1 MLKKAKALGYSFA
14 ILISAVIILADL
26 YVRVLAG
33 KELTPLEG
41 AKLVPQEALM
51 AIYISTDSQAWTQL
65 KKVGTSEAQNIVQQK
80 INSWISKVAVLEGI
94 DYQKSVQPWI
104 GNVML
109 ASLPADRTITN
120 DSESWLMVVGIKNKF
135 KAFELA
141 NVIEKQNTKKIQAS
155 QYNSVPI
162 VIVTNQNNQTSVVA
176 VLNQYLLLSSNK
188 QTVEKAIDTI
198 QSKSLASEASGIF
211 PKKTSKNLIAQ
222 VYLPNYASWIES
234 LSRSE
239 ANQIPSATLKPLAEL
254 ESAVIEIS
262 IHDLEMRIQAIAKR
276 RSLDKE
282 AIAAQER
289 IGDNLEKMDIATQN
303 EDWGAGSSFIEST
316 LVRLNQIGVMPSLFN
331 QNRANAAVFQKFLFL
346 SLGVSL
352 AEDFQ
357 TQPHSRSQAVDT
369 QFAPQTSYSSLAQ
382 KDHLNSLSSLPE
394 AIALLESIQ
403 DIDVKTALNRS
414 TSQLDLSIAFKPQS
428 H

>member
-94 DYQKSVQPWI
+94 DYKKSVQPWI

-109 ASLPADRTITN
+109 ASLPADSTITN

-141 NVIEKQNTKKIQAS
+141 NVIEKQNTKKVQAS
-155 QYNSVPI
+155 QYNGVPI

-176 VLNQYLLLSSNK
+176 V
-188 QTVEKAIDTI
+188 
-198 QSKSLASEASGIF
+198 
-211 PKKTSKNLIAQ
+211 
-222 VYLPNYASWIES
+222 
-234 LSRSE
+234 
-239 ANQIPSATLKPLAEL
+239 
-254 ESAVIEIS
+254 
-262 IHDLEMRIQAIAKR
+262 
-276 RSLDKE
+276 
-282 AIAAQER
+282 
-289 IGDNLEKMDIATQN
+289 
-303 EDWGAGSSFIEST
+303 
-316 LVRLNQIGVMPSLFN
+316 
-331 QNRANAAVFQKFLFL
+331 
-346 SLGVSL
+346 
-352 AEDFQ
+352 
-357 TQPHSRSQAVDT
+357 
-369 QFAPQTSYSSLAQ
+369 
-382 KDHLNSLSSLPE
+382 
-394 AIALLESIQ
+394 
-403 DIDVKTALNRS
+403 
-414 TSQLDLSIAFKPQS
+414 FKPVFACFFS
-428 H
+428 PTDSRESNRHHTK